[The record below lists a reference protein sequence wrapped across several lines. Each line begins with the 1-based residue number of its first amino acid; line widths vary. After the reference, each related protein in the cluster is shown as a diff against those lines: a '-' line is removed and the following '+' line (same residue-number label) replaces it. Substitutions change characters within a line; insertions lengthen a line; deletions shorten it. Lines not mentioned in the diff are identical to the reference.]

1 MFDATLYKRKM
12 FDKTKR
18 SAIKLKAVPRQKV
31 SSCCLEEP
39 PISFYLTAYVMRAE
53 ISAYHSYEPPTAG
66 IIFLALTWLSKILD
80 VLGEQL
86 VQCITY

>member
-1 MFDATLYKRKM
+1 MLYKQKM

-39 PISFYLTAYVMRAE
+39 PISFSLTAYAMRAE
-53 ISAYHSYEPPTAG
+53 ISASYHSYEPPRYY
-66 IIFLALTWLSKILD
+66 ISCINLAL
-80 VLGEQL
+80 
-86 VQCITY
+86 